1 MTATLPPLDLAIMNP
16 PFTRSNMM
24 FGALPAS
31 ERRRIQAELGSRLKA
46 RKASVTAGMGG
57 AFVATAAP
65 RLRPGDGRM
74 ALVLPVTVCTGR
86 AWAPT
91 RALVE
96 DDFALDLVVASHDPA
111 RWHFSD
117 STDLS
122 ESLLVATRRAGRGPE
137 RRTTFV
143 NLWRNPDGVL
153 DAHRMARAV
162 AETPPA
168 PFEGTGTAILTVDG
182 TAVGE
187 ALSIPE
193 TKLLGRKWAGVQ
205 FARADV
211 TRAAL
216 RLLDDGE
223 ARVPGGTV
231 VAGVPLCPLG
241 ELGGVGPDR
250 RRLIDGF
257 DRTPTQ
263 TAYPLVEGHD
273 TEKRKY
279 LSCAPDAWLAPL
291 ARPRGGQAP
300 GYGDHLWQS
309 AARLLVAERLRLDTT
324 RVVAMWSERRV
335 LSNVWWEI
343 GIGDVPREKALAVWL
358 NSSLGLLTL
367 LARRTTTE
375 GSWVAMKKADLEE
388 LPVLDVRALAD
399 ARVDALAALFDELA
413 EAAFARLP
421 EMGGCHARGRLDAG
435 LARILGLPDARPLR
449 ELLATEP
456 VVSNRRL

>member
-16 PFTRSNMM
+16 PFTRSNLL

-31 ERRRIQAELGSRLKA
+31 ERRRVQAELGSRLKT
-46 RKASVTAGMGG
+46 RKASATAGMGG

-74 ALVLPVTVCTGR
+74 ALVLPATVCTGR
-86 AWAPT
+86 SWAPT

-96 DDFALDLVVASHDPA
+96 DDFALDLVIASHDPA

-122 ESLLVATRRAGRGPE
+122 EALLIATRRADTRAE

-153 DAHRMARAV
+153 DAHRMAQAV

-168 PFEGTGTAILTVDG
+168 PLEGTGTALLKVDG
-182 TAVGE
+182 QAVGE
-187 ALSIPE
+187 AVSMPE
-193 TKLLGRKWAGVQ
+193 AKLLGRKWAGVQ

-223 ARVPGGTV
+223 VRVPGGGGA
-231 VAGVPLCPLG
+231 AGVPLCPLG

-257 DRTPTQ
+257 DRTDSV
-263 TAYPLVEGHD
+263 TAYPLVEGHE
-273 TEKRKY
+273 TEKRKF
-279 LSCAPDAWLAPL
+279 LTCEPDAWLAPL
-291 ARPRGGQAP
+291 ARPRGGQKP

-309 AARLLVAERLRLDTT
+309 ASRLLVAERLRLDTT
-324 RVVAMWSERRV
+324 RVVAMWSERKV
-335 LSNVWWEI
+335 LSNSWWEI
-343 GIGDVPREKALAVWL
+343 GVDDIPREKALAVWL
-358 NSSLGLLTL
+358 NSSPGLLTI

-375 GSWVAMKKADLEE
+375 GGWGAMKKADLAE
-388 LPVLDVRALAD
+388 LPVLDVRALDD
-399 ARVDALAALFDELA
+399 APLEALADLFDELA
-413 EAAFARLP
+413 EAEFARLP
-421 EMGGCHARGRLDAG
+421 DMGECSARGRLDEG
-435 LARILGLPDARPLR
+435 LARILGLPDLAPLR
-449 ELLATEP
+449 ALLATEP

>member
-122 ESLLVATRRAGRGPE
+122 EALLVATRRAGRGPE

-168 PFEGTGTAILTVDG
+168 PIEDTGTAILTVDG

-223 ARVPGGTV
+223 VRVPGGSVT
-231 VAGVPLCPLG
+231 AGVPLCPLG

-250 RRLIDGF
+250 RDLLDGF
-257 DRTPTQ
+257 DYIDAV
-263 TAYPLVEGHD
+263 TAYPMVDGHD
-273 TEKRKY
+273 TEQRKHLIVEPNRY
-279 LSCAPDAWLAPL
+279 LAPL
-291 ARPRGGQAP
+291 AQPRPRRRLKRLDQ
-300 GYGDHLWQS
+300 LWPK
-309 AARLLVAERLRLDTT
+309 AARLLVAERLWLNTT
-324 RVVAMWSERRV
+324 RVLAMWSERKV

-358 NSSLGLLTL
+358 NSSLGLLTV

-399 ARVDALAALFDELA
+399 ARVEALAALFDELA
-413 EAAFARLP
+413 EAELARLP
-421 EMGGCHARGRLDAG
+421 EMGGCPARGRLDEG
-435 LARILGLPDARPLR
+435 LAHVLGLPDARPLR

-456 VVSNRRL
+456 VVSNRCL